1 MRLDREEF
9 KRIIKFGVTG
19 AANTLIDFGVYTLLA
34 VALGLSVPFSQVCGY
49 SAGMLN
55 SYLVNRS
62 WTFRTGER
70 FFSLQL
76 VRFIVGNLAVLL
88 LSVLLINLCTV
99 QLGLGKLTAKL
110 VVTCFTL
117 AVNFLISRLWIFKG
131 PKYPDKRGCGRGKSV
146 HQNHHAQPQGAA

>member
-117 AVNFLISRLWIFKG
+117 AVTFLISRLWIFKG
-131 PKYPDKRGCGRGKSV
+131 QK
-146 HQNHHAQPQGAA
+146 

>member
-1 MRLDREEF
+1 MEQ
-9 KRIIKFGVTG
+9 IKALLQGDNLKKFLKFALTGVG
-19 AANTLIDFGVYTLLA
+19 NTLVDLILFRVLYTYLGVNIYL
-34 VALGLSVPFSQVCGY
+34 SQVCSY

-131 PKYPDKRGCGRGKSV
+131 QK
-146 HQNHHAQPQGAA
+146 